1 MQVIDWLSKHSLY
14 SPEKV
19 ALVETATGR
28 RITYQEFNAEANRVA
43 NFLEGLGVKAGERVA
58 ILSGSCAEVLFVLFG
73 VTKLGGIFLPLNFR
87 LPAPELVP
95 ILNDAQPTILIY
107 SDEFRSTVETLRAD
121 FPTLRTIKLNGAS
134 TQGNLSL
141 TEEAARHSAE
151 GSGKEIPVDLEAP
164 QMLLYTS
171 GTTGKPKGVILSHR
185 MILWNAINYSVRDL
199 WPTDT
204 VLVHTPMFYTGG
216 LNVYTL
222 PAFFL
227 GGRVVLMPAWNADQ
241 ALETIEREQVTVFFA
256 VPTQFLMLVDS
267 PRFEKVD
274 LRSLRYVISGGAPC
288 PIPLIH
294 RLIERGLT
302 FKQGFGL
309 TEVGPNCFALEARD
323 ALRKAGSIGFPNF
336 SVEARLVDDDG
347 RDVGPDEVGE
357 LILRT
362 PAMCSGYWNNPDATA
377 AAIRQGWFHTGDLA
391 RRDAE
396 GYYYIVDRK
405 KDMYISGGENVYPA
419 QIEHVLL
426 EHPKVEQAAVVGVP
440 HAKWGEVG
448 CAVIVLRAGE
458 QATEE
463 EILDFCRGKLAKF
476 KLPKQVVFVQELPRT
491 HSGKV
496 QKQELKRR
504 LV

>member
-1 MQVIDWLSKHSLY
+1 MQIIDWLAKHSLY
-14 SPEKV
+14 EPEKV

-28 RITYQEFNAEANRVA
+28 RITYGEFNAEANRVA
-43 NFLEGLGVKAGERVA
+43 NFLEGLGVQAGERVA
-58 ILSGSCAEVLFVLFG
+58 MLSGNCAEVLFVLFG
-73 VTKLGGIFLPLNFR
+73 VTKLGSIFLPLNFR
-87 LPAPELVP
+87 LPAPELLP
-95 ILNDAQPTILIY
+95 ILHDAQPSVLIY
-107 SDEFRSTVETLRAD
+107 SEEFQSVVESLRAGV
-121 FPTLRTIKLNGAS
+121 PTLRIIRRDALVT
-134 TQGNLSL
+134 
-141 TEEAARHSAE
+141 EAARQSAE
-151 GSGKEIPVDLEAP
+151 RPGREIPAHLNAT

-199 WPTDT
+199 HPTDT

-222 PAFFL
+222 PMFFL
-227 GGRVVLMPAWNADQ
+227 RGRVVLMPAWNADQ
-241 ALETIEREQVTVFFA
+241 ALEVIARERVSVFFA
-256 VPTQFLMLVDS
+256 VPTQFLMMADS
-267 PRFEKVD
+267 PMFEKVD

-294 RLIERGLT
+294 RLIQRGLN

-309 TEVGPNCFALEARD
+309 TEVGPNCFALEERD

-336 SVEARLVDDDG
+336 SVAARLVDEDG
-347 RDVGPDEVGE
+347 IDVGPEEVGE
-357 LILRT
+357 LIMKT
-362 PAMCSGYWNNPDATA
+362 PAMCDGYWNNPEATA
-377 AAIRQGWFHTGDLA
+377 AALHDGWFHTGDLA

-419 QIEHVLL
+419 QIEQVLL
-426 EHPKVEQAAVVGVP
+426 QHPKVDQAAVVGVP

-448 CAVIVLRAGE
+448 CAAIVLRAGE
-458 QATEE
+458 QASEE
-463 EILDFCRGKLAKF
+463 EILNFCQGKLAKF
-476 KLPKQVVFVQELPRT
+476 KIPKSVAFVLELPRT

-496 QKQELKRR
+496 QKQEMKRR